1 MVGMDTTDYHTT
13 LLDLTRG
20 YAEEHDGAYLVC
32 VFCGERYAAERVY
45 QRGGDLLT
53 ARGAVE
59 AHVAD
64 AHGGAFEAIL
74 NQGAGR
80 AGLSDVT
87 ETVLRGMRAG
97 EDDEAIAAALG
108 GKALATVRS
117 HRRNLRLKAEE
128 ARRFLALMALAEE
141 KGRPAERL
149 VDYGPAMPVR
159 DERALATETEAQAT
173 LKAFMRPDGSL
184 ARIPPKEKQKLV
196 VLKALAERFERGRD
210 YGDAELREILKPVH
224 EDYALLRRYLVD
236 YRFLERDGEGRRYRR
251 P

>member
-1 MVGMDTTDYHTT
+1 MDNQRYHSA
-13 LLDLTRG
+13 LQDLTRG

-32 VFCGERYAAERVY
+32 AFCGERYAAERVY
-45 QRGGDLLT
+45 PRGEGFLT

-64 AHGGAFEAIL
+64 AHGGAFEAVL
-74 NQGAGR
+74 AQGAGR
-80 AGLSDVT
+80 AGLSEVT

-97 EDDEAIAAALG
+97 EDDQAIAAALG

-141 KGRPAERL
+141 KSRPAERL

-184 ARIPPKEKQKLV
+184 VRIPPKEKQKLV

-210 YGDAELREILKPVH
+210 YGDAELRDILKPVH